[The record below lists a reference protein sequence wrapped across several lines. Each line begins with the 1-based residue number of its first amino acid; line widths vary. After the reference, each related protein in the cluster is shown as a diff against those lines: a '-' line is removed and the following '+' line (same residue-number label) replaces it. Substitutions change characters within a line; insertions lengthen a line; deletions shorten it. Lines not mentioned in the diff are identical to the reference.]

1 MKCEQCTA
9 TAIISNPCLC
19 AQHFDK
25 FILQTTQDTIAR
37 FSLFD
42 KHTTICVAVSGG
54 KDSLAL
60 LDVLTRLGYVTKGLF
75 IDEGIL
81 GYREYSREDLDT
93 YSGANNIFVTKVSFQ
108 ESYGFT
114 LDAALQTNISHA
126 CTLCGTFR
134 RQLLNKYSRS
144 FDVIATGHN
153 LDDEAQTVL
162 INLARGN
169 TDLFFRL
176 GPKTKA
182 SPHFTKRVKPFYFL
196 TEKQILTYTTLRKIK
211 TQFSECPYAT
221 TSYRAAVRDVLNKL
235 EAKQPGTKRNIIN
248 TYLSFQEQTQS
259 TTKTTTLLTIC
270 SRCGEPSQESLCKA
284 CIFQEQILIT
294 LAKKSSLK

>member
-1 MKCEQCTA
+1 MKCEQCST

-19 AQHFDK
+19 AQHFDT

-42 KHTTICVAVSGG
+42 KDTTICVAVSGG

-60 LDVLTRLGYVTKGLF
+60 LDVLTRLGYITKGLF
-75 IDEGIL
+75 IDEGIA
-81 GYREYSREDLDT
+81 GYREYSREDLDA
-93 YSGANNIFVTKVSFQ
+93 YSNANNISVTKVSFQ
-108 ESYGFT
+108 DAYGFT

-134 RQLLNKYSRS
+134 RQLLNKHSQS
-144 FDVIATGHN
+144 FAVIATGHN

-176 GPKTKA
+176 GPKTKP
-182 SPHFTKRVKPFYFL
+182 SQQFTQRVKPFYFL
-196 TEKQILTYTTLRKIK
+196 TEKQILTYTTLRGIK

-235 EAKQPGTKRNIIN
+235 EAKQPGTKKNIIT
-248 TYLSFQEQTQS
+248 TYLSFQEQKQS
-259 TTKTTTLLTIC
+259 TPSSPASLSTC
-270 SRCGEPSQESLCKA
+270 SRCGQPSQDAICKA
-284 CIFQEQILIT
+284 CIFQERIARAIT
-294 LAKKSSLK
+294 QTSSLK